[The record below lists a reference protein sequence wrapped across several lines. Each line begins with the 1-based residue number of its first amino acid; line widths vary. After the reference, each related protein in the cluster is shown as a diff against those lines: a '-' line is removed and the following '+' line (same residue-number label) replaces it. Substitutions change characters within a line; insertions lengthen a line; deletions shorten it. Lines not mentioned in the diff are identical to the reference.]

1 LRPALLL
8 LLAVL
13 IVAAGGYALCAAMG
27 WRPHTACVALFAADA
42 LVAGMLALVPLRL
55 SRGAPQ
61 AAVAQAALVGSVI
74 HLFGCLVGAAVLFAV
89 LHAGAAMVY
98 WVLAFYLA
106 TLSALVVVFSRAI
119 VAAPPAAPAPKQ

>member
-1 LRPALLL
+1 MAEKPPEKPSGSDPSWGTHLG
-8 LLAVL
+8 
-13 IVAAGGYALCAAMG
+13 AGLQM
-27 WRPHTACVALFAADA
+27 
-42 LVAGMLALVPLRL
+42 LVG
-55 SRGAPQ
+55 GAPQ